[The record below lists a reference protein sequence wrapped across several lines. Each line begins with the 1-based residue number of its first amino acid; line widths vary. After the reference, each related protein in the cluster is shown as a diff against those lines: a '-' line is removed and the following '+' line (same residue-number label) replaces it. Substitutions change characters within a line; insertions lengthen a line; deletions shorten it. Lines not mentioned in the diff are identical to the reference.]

1 MVPVICED
9 FEAPSKNFLA
19 TPLASSDI
27 VPNNKLFYQYFFMRH
42 FEKANV
48 TFSKY
53 WTNLY
58 IWATYIFDTN
68 TGILSHQIK
77 ILWLHRNEQK
87 IEGKLIMI

>member
-53 WTNLY
+53 WTNFLGNLY
-58 IWATYIFDTN
+58 IWYKHWNIISSN
-68 TGILSHQIK
+68 
-77 ILWLHRNEQK
+77 
-87 IEGKLIMI
+87 